1 MTATSI
7 SLGVGTAI
15 AVGANR
21 AVPAAGVVAASGAVR
36 VVVTGNMAEAQPG
49 DEFPLFANCTAET
62 FARLRIDSSNLHS
75 LSRRYGAFLRRNGDG
90 AVSMVITKRGLTVY
104 LK

>member
-1 MTATSI
+1 MK
-7 SLGVGTAI
+7 
-15 AVGANR
+15 
-21 AVPAAGVVAASGAVR
+21 

-49 DEFPLFANCTAET
+49 DAYPLFANCTAET
-62 FARLRIDSSNLHS
+62 FARLRIDSSNLQS
-75 LSRRYGAFLRRNGDG
+75 LSWKYGVFLRRNGDG